1 MPQVR
6 KVVKDGETL
15 KIVVS
20 KMFPPL
26 IDTIRVTNVIPTHD
40 P

>member
-6 KVVKDGETL
+6 KVVKDEETL

-26 IDTIRVTNVIPTHD
+26 RYN
-40 P
+40 